1 MMNFARRALIIK
13 TPGTIKGVSLSTIYC
28 LVNKKGLIMFEKAK
42 VGDKC
47 WSIQLGDCVIIDTRQ
62 SLVYPI
68 QVRNTTG
75 NKVHSYT
82 TTGHDLCNDIAPSL
96 FWSKPVFEMPP
107 QPKRMVKKVL
117 HGWVNIYPNDI
128 VKFTHC
134 IYATKE
140 NASKGARPDVITCIE
155 INQEYEV
162 EE

>member
-1 MMNFARRALIIK
+1 
-13 TPGTIKGVSLSTIYC
+13 
-28 LVNKKGLIMFEKAK
+28 MFENAR

-75 NKVHSYT
+75 TKVHSYT
-82 TTGHDLCNDIAPSL
+82 TTGHDLCTDHFPSL

-107 QPKRMVKKVL
+107 QPKRVVKKVL
-117 HGWVNIYPNDI
+117 HGWVNIYLSDTINCI
-128 VKFTHC
+128 YC
-134 IYATKE
+134 IYATK
-140 NASKGARPDVITCIE
+140 AAATQAAGLDVIDCIE

>member
-1 MMNFARRALIIK
+1 
-13 TPGTIKGVSLSTIYC
+13 
-28 LVNKKGLIMFEKAK
+28 MFEDAR

-47 WSIQLGDCVIIDTRQ
+47 WSIQLGDCVITRVE
-62 SLVYPI
+62 SLKKTFPI
-68 QVRNTTG
+68 YVETLNG
-75 NKVHSYT
+75 NLLTETYT
-82 TTGHDLCNDIAPSL
+82 LEGFVSTKNVFPSL
-96 FWSKPVFEMPP
+96 FWSKPVFEVP
-107 QPKRMVKKVL
+107 QKPKRMVKKVL

-140 NASKGARPDVITCIE
+140 NASRGARPDVITCIE